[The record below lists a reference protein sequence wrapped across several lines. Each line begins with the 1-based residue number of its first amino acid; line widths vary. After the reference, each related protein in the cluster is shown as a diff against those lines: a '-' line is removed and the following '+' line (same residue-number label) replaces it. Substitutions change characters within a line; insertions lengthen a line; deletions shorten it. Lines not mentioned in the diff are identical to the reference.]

1 MIRLLND
8 NIAVKPDPFVQSGL
22 LILPEE
28 DTRTGT
34 VVAVGP
40 GKKGSSRPLMVSV
53 GDHIMYSG
61 TIDQEFDGL
70 LMMKDKDVIGTI

>member
-1 MIRLLND
+1 MIRPIHD
-8 NIAVKPDPFVQSGL
+8 NIAVRPDPFVQSGL
-22 LILPEE
+22 IIMPEK
-28 DTRTGT
+28 DMRTGV

-40 GKKGSSRPLMVSV
+40 GKKGSKRPLMVSV

-70 LMMKDKDVIGTI
+70 LMMKDKDVIGTV

>member
-1 MIRLLND
+1 MILLND

-22 LILPEE
+22 IIMSEE
-28 DTRTGT
+28 DMRTGV

-40 GKKGSSRPLMVSV
+40 GKKGSKRPLMVSV

-61 TIDQEFDGL
+61 TIDQEYDGML
-70 LMMKDKDVIGTI
+70 IMKDKDVIGTV

>member
-53 GDHIMYSG
+53 GDHIMSSG
-61 TIDQEFDGL
+61 TSDQEFDGL
-70 LMMKDKDVIGTI
+70 LGMKDKDVIGTI